1 MTIEKRIELIEA
13 FYQLDLDKLNAKRRS
28 MSGAEYEAER
38 RIVDENRFYNLL
50 YARRAEDRTL

>member
-13 FYQLDLDKLNAKRRS
+13 FYQHDLNKLNAKRRS

-38 RIVDENRFYNLL
+38 RVVDENRFYNLL
-50 YARRAEDRTL
+50 YAYRAEDGTL